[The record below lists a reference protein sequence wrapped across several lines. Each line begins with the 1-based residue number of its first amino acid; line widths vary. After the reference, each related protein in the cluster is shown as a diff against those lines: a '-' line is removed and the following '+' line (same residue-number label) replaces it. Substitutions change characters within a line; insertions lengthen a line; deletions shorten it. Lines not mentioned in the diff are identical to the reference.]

1 MIRRP
6 PRSTLFPYTTLFRSR
21 PRDERVAVAR
31 GDRPG
36 RLDRAGRDHHAR
48 GAEGARGDRGTDV
61 LVVVVVRRERL
72 DVLRRVR
79 GLLDDRPLA
88 WDGDDQMGLDIR
100 VAPQRLE
107 EPDPVDRAGRAR
119 DANDQTHH
127 RRNLFRK
134 TSSRVFW

>member
-1 MIRRP
+1 MTTERSGTGLALARTVRAP
-6 PRSTLFPYTTLFRSR
+6 PLG
-21 PRDERVAVAR
+21 DERLWQAER
-31 GDRPG
+31 
-36 RLDRAGRDHHAR
+36 RDHHAR

-88 WDGDDQMGLDIR
+88 WDGDDQMGLDVR